1 MIKRP
6 SADKYHRKDQSRYT
20 RRIPTG
26 VAALDKALAGGLTK
40 GLILLAATPG
50 AGKTT
55 LANQIADNIASRGE
69 DVLFVSTEVTAKDLE
84 DKFVSRRT
92 FLRSERKWG
101 LSVNQL
107 DNETEIERMS
117 QEIFD
122 FQAKC
127 ADEMERELQTFS
139 CVDNDSDNGTEV
151 EWTVENIRKLIKTEW
166 IDQGK
171 HAPVVFIDYLQFLPS
186 STPDK
191 QDFDIIKAQVKALK
205 KMSTDFHIPVVL
217 ISALTRD
224 SYNDPITLNSFKGS
238 GSIEYTADIILALQ
252 YDGVGKKGW
261 DYLKARSAFPR
272 KMELQILKARR
283 GDSSASILLDYYSAY
298 EYFEETQA
306 STEIIETPTNSRLI
320 TTGFG
325 RTSNQLII
333 PGLSEPPVRTL
344 RFFRNYPFLCFPTY
358 LSFASNKRFLQR
370 PYIVRFIIFNRL
382 FVPSTKPLL

>member
-84 DKFVSRRT
+84 DKFVSPRT

-205 KMSTDFHIPVVL
+205 KMSTDFDIPVVL

-320 TTGFG
+320 TTGSG
-325 RTSNQLII
+325 RTSNQPNRKKQQVKNSLAKEEKSD
-333 PGLSEPPVRTL
+333 PKQK
-344 RFFRNYPFLCFPTY
+344 
-358 LSFASNKRFLQR
+358 SFENRE
-370 PYIVRFIIFNRL
+370 FNL
-382 FVPSTKPLL
+382 DKSPAAMMAKMKAKADEMKAMQAMCGF